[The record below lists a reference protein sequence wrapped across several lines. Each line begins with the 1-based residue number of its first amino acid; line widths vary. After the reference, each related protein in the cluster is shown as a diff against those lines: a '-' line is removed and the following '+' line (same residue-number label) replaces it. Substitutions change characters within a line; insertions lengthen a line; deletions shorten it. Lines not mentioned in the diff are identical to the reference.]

1 MRHIV
6 PLIWDAV
13 RSDVE
18 GGQEVDVEAY
28 CRHYCALRP
37 DIQASLIRNA
47 VVEAVSACGGV
58 AAGGMNGRLDRPS

>member
-6 PLIWDAV
+6 PLIWEAV

-18 GGQEVDVEAY
+18 SGQEVDVEAY
-28 CRHYCALRP
+28 CRRYCALRP
-37 DIQASLIRNA
+37 DIQYNLIRNV

-58 AAGGMNGRLDRPS
+58 AAAGKDGQPEMRA